1 MGLGRVGSR
10 VARIAAAFD
19 MRVIAW
25 SPHLTRGPSRL
36 GRCRHGLEAE
46 PLRGRGLRQHPPRA
60 RQTTRNIIGAAEL
73 GVMKKNAFLVNTSR
87 AAIIDQASLAEA
99 LLAGR
104 IAGAGLDVFPDEPLP
119 ADHELLRV
127 PNTVLTPH
135 LGFVTDAA
143 YRLYYADALEDI
155 VAFCEGDPVR
165 VLTAAPA
172 G

>member
-1 MGLGRVGSR
+1 
-10 VARIAAAFD
+10 
-19 MRVIAW
+19 
-25 SPHLTRGPSRL
+25 
-36 GRCRHGLEAE
+36 
-46 PLRGRGLRQHPPRA
+46 
-60 RQTTRNIIGAAEL
+60 
-73 GVMKKNAFLVNTSR
+73 MKKNAFLVNTSR